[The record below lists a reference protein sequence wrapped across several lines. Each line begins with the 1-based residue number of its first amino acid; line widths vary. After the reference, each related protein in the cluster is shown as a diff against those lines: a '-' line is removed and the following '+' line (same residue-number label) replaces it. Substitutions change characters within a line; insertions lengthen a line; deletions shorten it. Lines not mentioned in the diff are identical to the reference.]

1 MQHQYAELLISFR
14 GTVRKINGR
23 GKLRHLPEQHAR
35 AEPAMSGG
43 QRFFLALMLFLNI
56 LILGLLAL
64 LATGRLEIP
73 LP

>member
-1 MQHQYAELLISFR
+1 
-14 GTVRKINGR
+14 
-23 GKLRHLPEQHAR
+23 
-35 AEPAMSGG
+35 MSSG

-56 LILGLLAL
+56 LVLGLLAL

>member
-1 MQHQYAELLISFR
+1 
-14 GTVRKINGR
+14 
-23 GKLRHLPEQHAR
+23 
-35 AEPAMSGG
+35 MSSS

-56 LILGLLAL
+56 LVLGLLAL

>member
-1 MQHQYAELLISFR
+1 LHKSHAGLLVFPQHA
-14 GTVRKINGR
+14 VREVSGGR
-23 GKLRHLPEQHAR
+23 TACHRLRKCAR

-43 QRFFLALMLFLNI
+43 QRFFLAMMLFLNI
-56 LILGLLAL
+56 LVLGLLAL

>member
-1 MQHQYAELLISFR
+1 
-14 GTVRKINGR
+14 
-23 GKLRHLPEQHAR
+23 
-35 AEPAMSGG
+35 MSGG
-43 QRFFLALMLFLNI
+43 QRFFLALMLVLNI

>member
-1 MQHQYAELLISFR
+1 
-14 GTVRKINGR
+14 
-23 GKLRHLPEQHAR
+23 
-35 AEPAMSGG
+35 MSGG

>member
-1 MQHQYAELLISFR
+1 
-14 GTVRKINGR
+14 
-23 GKLRHLPEQHAR
+23 
-35 AEPAMSGG
+35 MSGG

-64 LATGRLEIP
+64 LATGRLDIP

>member
-1 MQHQYAELLISFR
+1 
-14 GTVRKINGR
+14 
-23 GKLRHLPEQHAR
+23 
-35 AEPAMSGG
+35 MSGG

-64 LATGRLEIP
+64 LATGRLESP